1 MTRLLW
7 PLSVLLVCLP
17 VAILATGVPL
27 PFLHRPPG
35 LPRPVPVPSG
45 DQELAWFHTTTSGT
59 NWERFVAGV
68 ARAQL
73 LVPGLRVDDSAAFAD
88 QTTATPEVVLSMDGR
103 PGRVRIRWYKLTN
116 DATAARWVQALAER
130 DTPPLAMIGGGSTDR
145 AVDLARA
152 MESQQTWHGDRPLLF
167 ITTATADEVPAEAD
181 DAGPATRNLIDVY
194 PGRSFRFCFTNQQ
207 MAEAVLDFVWETP
220 GLRPQTFAALAPASV
235 ASGLVTGVGEKSFLA
250 EKPHVF
256 NVFWRDDPY
265 SIDLHG
271 QFSQAVLHKLAPPG
285 ADPMHAPDGPQAHI
299 ATWSVPISIGGYIR
313 PNPGE
318 AEVAASMLEQF
329 RKLPPQRSLLVL
341 PTVTD
346 PGRRLLRALAASAP
360 QLGQR
365 LVVVTGDGIPVNAI
379 YRDGD
384 LEWPVQALPVPL
396 VLFSHNDPVGWDDP
410 GTTPPVGY
418 ELRPPTATDDVLH
431 FAEMIRHI
439 AEGCYPPADV
449 LPAVAHADG
458 LLTRADDLAA
468 RLRARRPAFF
478 DPAGNRLGGTGETVV
493 ALWPHTEDGTSGAQ
507 ATLEVWR
514 RTDDRRWEMVRTVEV
529 DQRRTRAAAAPAGGR
544 RG

>member
-27 PFLHRPPG
+27 PFLHSPPG
-35 LPRPVPVPSG
+35 LPRPISVPSG

-59 NWERFVAGV
+59 TWERFVAGV

-73 LVPGLRVDDSAAFAD
+73 LVDGLQVDDSAAFAD
-88 QTTATPEVVLSMDGR
+88 QTTATPEVVVSMAGR
-103 PGRVRIRWYKLTN
+103 PGRLRIRWYKLTN
-116 DATAARWVQALAER
+116 DATADRWVQALAER
-130 DTPPLAMIGGGSTDR
+130 DPAPLAVIGGGSSDR

-152 MESQQTWHGDRPLLF
+152 MEAQQGWRGDRPLLL
-167 ITTATADEVPAEAD
+167 ITTATADEVPAETD

-194 PGRSFRFCFTNQQ
+194 RGRSFRFCFTNRQ
-207 MAEAVLDFVWETP
+207 MAEAVLDFVWKTP

-235 ASGLVTGVGEKSFLA
+235 ASGLAVSASGKPYPA

-256 NVFWRDDPY
+256 SVFWRDDPF

-271 QFSQAVLHKLAPPG
+271 QFSQAVLQKLTPPG

-299 ATWSVPISIGGYIR
+299 ATWSVPFSIGGFGR
-313 PNPGE
+313 PNPSE

-341 PTVTD
+341 PTVTK
-346 PGRRLLRALAASAP
+346 PGRRLLRALAASVP

-365 LVVVTGDGIPVNAI
+365 LVVVTGDGIPVNAV

-396 VLFSHNDPVGWDDP
+396 VLFCHGDPVGWDKP
-410 GTTPPVGY
+410 GTPAPAGY

-431 FAEMIRHI
+431 FAEMVRLI
-439 AEGCYPPADV
+439 AEGCYPSADV
-449 LPAVAHADG
+449 LSSVAHSDG
-458 LLTRADDLAA
+458 LLTRADDLAT
-468 RLRARRPAFF
+468 RFHARRPPFF
-478 DPAGNRLGGTGETVV
+478 DAAGNRLGGTGETVV
-493 ALWPHTEDGTSGAQ
+493 ALWPHVGDDSAGSQ
-507 ATLEVWR
+507 ATLDVWR
-514 RTDDRRWEMVRTVEV
+514 RADGRRWELVRTVEV
-529 DQRRTRAAAAPAGGR
+529 DQRRTRAAALRAGG
-544 RG
+544 